1 MTKTLDIEQILL
13 EHLRMLPTDKQLE
26 VLDFA
31 QFLVQKAQQTQ
42 QSSIESPEYSSSLT
56 EPPPLKLSL
65 TEIFKLP
72 IAERHKILA
81 PYMAV
86 TAQDFL
92 TDPELTEFSVL
103 DGEDWETEYDC

>member
-1 MTKTLDIEQILL
+1 MIKQNELEQIVLNN
-13 EHLRMLPTDKQLE
+13 LRILPTDKQQE
-26 VLDFA
+26 VLDFVE
-31 QFLVQKAQQTQ
+31 FLVQKAK
-42 QSSIESPEYSSSLT
+42 QSQYLSSKSSEYNSSLT
-56 EPPPLKLSL
+56 ELSF
-65 TEIFKLP
+65 TEIAKLP

-81 PYMAV
+81 PYMAI